1 MSDKILLVDDDL
13 NMIKLLNMVLQE
25 EYDVETANDIDEAKA
40 KIFDEPNYSVIIL
53 DLKLGDESGYDL
65 IKYTRVESNL
75 EWIPIIVLSG
85 LNKSEERIKSFKM
98 KADDY
103 VVKPFNPVEL
113 KHRIDRHISK
123 YKLIKSK

>member
-1 MSDKILLVDDDL
+1 MKTKILVVDDDQ

-25 EYDVETANDIDEAKA
+25 DYEVETANDIDEAKA
-40 KIFDEPNYSVIIL
+40 KIFSEPNYAVIIL
-53 DLKLGDESGYDL
+53 DLRLGNESGYDL

-113 KHRIDRHISK
+113 RHRIDRHIAK
-123 YKLIKSK
+123 YKLIKAK